1 MLSSKLQHVVMCSI
15 CTSARVAAVAEHS
28 SVKPKQQQ
36 CAPDLHHSLCCI
48 MHPCVPTSQHS
59 NGSLCCV
66 VQGGIYTLKLQ
77 FSERY
82 PEKPPRVRFQCEMFH
97 PNIYS
102 DGNICLDIIQD
113 KWSPCHNVCTILM
126 SIQSLLTDPNCAS
139 PANPEA
145 AQMYTK
151 DKSAYNK

>member
-1 MLSSKLQHVVMCSI
+1 MSTATPAQLRLMSDLKAIKQDPPEGCSASPI
-15 CTSARVAAVAEHS
+15 SDESLFTWNATIFGAEET
-28 SVKPKQQQ
+28 PWE
-36 CAPDLHHSLCCI
+36 
-48 MHPCVPTSQHS
+48 
-59 NGSLCCV
+59 
-66 VQGGIYTLKLQ
+66 GGIFTLKLQ

-113 KWSPCHNVCTILM
+113 KWSPCHNICTILM
-126 SIQSLLTDPNCAS
+126 SIQSLLTDPNCSS

-145 AQMYTK
+145 AQLYTK
-151 DKSAYNK
+151 DRPAYNRRVRRLAQRSIEQC